1 MLSSVCP
8 DKHAFIVRQL
18 TPDRRANS
26 SRVSSS
32 SFLRA
37 SIARITSAVQMLGN
51 GFVMFITFLRG
62 SKQVRLNSAFHSEV
76 YFLIFL
82 ELCSRSSEHD

>member
-1 MLSSVCP
+1 MLRSVCP

-26 SRVSSS
+26 SRVRSS

-51 GFVMFITFLRG
+51 GFVMVFTFLRG
-62 SKQVRLNSAFHSEV
+62 SKQVRFDSVSLRSVFP
-76 YFLIFL
+76 YFFGIVFSI
-82 ELCSRSSEHD
+82 SRT